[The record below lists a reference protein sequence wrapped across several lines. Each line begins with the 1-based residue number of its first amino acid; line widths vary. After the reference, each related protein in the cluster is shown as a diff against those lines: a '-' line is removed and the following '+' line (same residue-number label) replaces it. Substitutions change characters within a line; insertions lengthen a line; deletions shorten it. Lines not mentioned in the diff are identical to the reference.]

1 MPQATLSASLSF
13 YEYQGMEEANWLLK
27 VLSFLFSARF
37 TFSRIMFLNFSYSFS
52 LWGKGVRHI
61 ILPAIKVLSK
71 KKTCFN
77 CESHRLRF
85 PVGETSSNLHM
96 FIFERGN
103 WQFFAK
109 PFVTEDF
116 RKEQIP

>member
-1 MPQATLSASLSF
+1 
-13 YEYQGMEEANWLLK
+13 MEEANWLLK
-27 VLSFLFSARF
+27 VLTFLFSARL

-71 KKTCFN
+71 KKCLN

-96 FIFERGN
+96 FIF
-103 WQFFAK
+103 FFL
-109 PFVTEDF
+109 
-116 RKEQIP
+116 R

>member
-71 KKTCFN
+71 KKKRALIVKVTGSDSLWEKPLQTCICSFLK
-77 CESHRLRF
+77 E
-85 PVGETSSNLHM
+85 VIGSSL
-96 FIFERGN
+96 
-103 WQFFAK
+103 QSLL
-109 PFVTEDF
+109 
-116 RKEQIP
+116 